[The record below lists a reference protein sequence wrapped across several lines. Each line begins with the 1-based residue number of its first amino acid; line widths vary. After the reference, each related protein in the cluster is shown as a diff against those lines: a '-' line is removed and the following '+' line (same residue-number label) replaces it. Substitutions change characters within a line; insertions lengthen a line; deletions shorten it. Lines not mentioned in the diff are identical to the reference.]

1 MAHVYERTVL
11 PNGLRV
17 ISAYLPNAYSVA
29 VSVYVAAGSR
39 YERDEEAGISHFVEH
54 LCFKGTESY
63 PTARDIAEVVD
74 TIGGHINGGTDR
86 ELTVFYAKAAR
97 SHFPLV
103 VDLLLELVS
112 RPRLE
117 PEEVEK
123 ERQVILEELAAV
135 EDSPPQLVDLL
146 ADSVLWPGQPLGRD
160 VAGTKETVS
169 AITREQALAYL
180 RQQYVPNNMVVAV
193 AGRVPHQ
200 EIVDAVWQK
209 AGRWQAG
216 TPSPWRPVSDGR
228 GPRLALRYKD
238 TEQAHLAVAAPGL
251 SLHHPDRYA
260 LSILS
265 IVLGEGMSSRLFLE
279 LRERRGL
286 VYEVHSYVNQFM
298 DTGSLGVYAGTDP
311 ERGPLVARLVLEEMA
326 RLREEPVTE
335 QELRRA
341 RELAKGRL
349 LLRLEDTRNLSGW
362 LGGQEL
368 LLRQVRTPEEVIA
381 LMEAVTPED
390 VLRVARELLEPSQ
403 VHLAVVGPFHSEE
416 EFAPL
421 VGL

>member
-1 MAHVYERTVL
+1 VYQKTVF

-17 ISAYLPNAYSVA
+17 VTAYLPHAYSVA

-54 LCFKGTESY
+54 LCFKGTESH
-63 PTARDIAEVVD
+63 PTARHIAEVVD

-97 SHFPLV
+97 PHFRLV
-103 VDLLLELVS
+103 LDLLLELVS
-112 RPRLE
+112 SPRFD

-123 ERQVILEELAAV
+123 ERRVILEELAAV

-146 ADSVLWPGQPLGRD
+146 VDSTLWPGQPLGRD
-160 VAGTKETVS
+160 VAGSKETVS
-169 AITREQALAYL
+169 AISREQALAYL
-180 RQQYVPNNMVVAV
+180 RGQYVPNNMVVAV
-193 AGRVPHQ
+193 AGRVEHQ
-200 EIVDAVWQK
+200 EVADAVWQK
-209 AGRWQAG
+209 AGGWTAG
-216 TPSPWRPVSDGR
+216 QPAPWRPVQNGR
-228 GPRLALRYKD
+228 GPRLALRYKE
-238 TEQAHLAVAAPGL
+238 TEQAHLAVAAHALPL
-251 SLHHPDRYA
+251 LHPDRYA
-260 LSILS
+260 LSLLS
-265 IVLGEGMSSRLFLE
+265 IALGEGMSSRLFLE

-286 VYEVHSYVNQFM
+286 VYEVHSYVNQFL

-311 ERGPLVARLVLEEMA
+311 ERAPLVARLVLEELA
-326 RLREEPVTE
+326 RLREEGVSDE
-335 QELRRA
+335 ELHRA

-368 LLRQVRTPEEVIA
+368 LLGQVRTPEEVIA
-381 LMEAVTPED
+381 AMEAVTTAD
-390 VLRVARELLEPSQ
+390 VQRVAAALLGPEQ
-403 VHLAVVGPFHSEE
+403 VHLAVVGPFPSEE

-421 VGL
+421 LGL

>member
-1 MAHVYERTVL
+1 MYQKTVL

-17 ISAYLPNAYSVA
+17 VTAHLPHAYSVA
-29 VSVYVAAGSR
+29 VSIYVGAGSR

-54 LCFKGTESY
+54 LCFKGTASH
-63 PTARDIAEVVD
+63 PTARHIAEVVD

-97 SHFPLV
+97 SHFRLV
-103 VDLLLELVS
+103 LDLLLEMVS
-112 RPRLE
+112 TPLFD

-146 ADSVLWPGQPLGRD
+146 VDSTLWPGQPLGRD
-160 VAGTKETVS
+160 VAGTKETVA
-169 AITREQALAYL
+169 AIGREQALAYL
-180 RQQYVPNNMVVAV
+180 QRQYVPNNMVVAV
-193 AGRVPHQ
+193 AGRVDHQ
-200 EIVDAVWQK
+200 EVADAVWQK
-209 AGRWQAG
+209 AGRWPAG
-216 TPSPWRPVSDGR
+216 EPAPWRPVANGR
-228 GPRLALRYKD
+228 GPRLALRYKE
-238 TEQAHLAVAAPGL
+238 TEQAHLAVAAHALPL
-251 SLHHPDRYA
+251 LHPDRYA
-260 LSILS
+260 LSLLS
-265 IVLGEGMSSRLFLE
+265 IALGEGMSSRLFLE

-286 VYEVHSYVNQFM
+286 VYEVHSYVNQFL

-311 ERGPLVARLVLEEMA
+311 ERAPLVARLVLEELA
-326 RLREEPVTE
+326 RLREEGIGE
-335 QELRRA
+335 EELRRA

-368 LLRQVRTPEEVIA
+368 LLKQVRTPEEVIA
-381 LMEAVTPED
+381 AMEAVTPQD
-390 VLRVARELLEPSQ
+390 VQRVAAQLLVPEQ
-403 VHLAVVGPFHSEE
+403 VHLAVVGPFRSEE

-421 VGL
+421 LGL